1 MSWVIV
7 YISIFMSTSCQTMV
21 ISYTYIIIYV
31 AILQLL
37 IYLLFSYTTCE
48 LSGSEFHNIVMF
60 CSVMSSEL
68 VHVKEVLALT
78 RLAYQSDLLSIRIL

>member
-7 YISIFMSTSCQTMV
+7 YIYISTSTCPTMV
-21 ISYTYIIIYV
+21 ISYMLTCYNFGYICIFRIPQASGLRGNFIIK
-31 AILQLL
+31 
-37 IYLLFSYTTCE
+37 
-48 LSGSEFHNIVMF
+48 F
-60 CSVMSSEL
+60 CSVLSNEL